1 MLLLLKYRNTYS
13 SCLFIFP
20 TVYAL
25 QTKNPFYDV
34 ALGSSICL
42 CTSVTN
48 HYLQARQKTVQT
60 IDRVVVLF
68 MAAFFTCDCIYTL
81 GFQFYC
87 LCVYTFGLAA
97 LAWYAYLHTQPR
109 EMYEKY
115 HCGVH
120 VLANT
125 GIMFYIKARDIGL

>member
-1 MLLLLKYRNTYS
+1 MLIKYRNTCS

-20 TVYAL
+20 TIYAFFA
-25 QTKNPFYDV
+25 NSYDV

-42 CTSVTN
+42 CTN
-48 HYLQARQKTVQT
+48 HYLQKRYKRLIGSV
-60 IDRVVVLF
+60 
-68 MAAFFTCDCIYTL
+68 AAFFTIDCIYTYSL
-81 GFQFYC
+81 CVYS
-87 LCVYTFGLAA
+87 LCVYTFALAA

-109 EMYEKY
+109 DMYEKY

-125 GIMFYIKARDIGL
+125 GIMFYIKAREEQEQRAIGL